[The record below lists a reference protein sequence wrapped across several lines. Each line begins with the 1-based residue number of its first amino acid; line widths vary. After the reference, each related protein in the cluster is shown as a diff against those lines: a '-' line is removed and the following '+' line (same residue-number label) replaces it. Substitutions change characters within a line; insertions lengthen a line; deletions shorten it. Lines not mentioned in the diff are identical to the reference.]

1 MAVQTDS
8 LEPADKPAADGAPTD
23 AAAPTPRQ
31 PIPELVPQRE
41 DPLEPRSVLLHRTV
55 ATITPKRVEIR
66 PPRSTLVLP
75 AIGIVVTSAL
85 LVVLVVWTDSLP
97 FWLLPVILLISV
109 VILPL
114 SGITLVYAIFGANIV
129 ADKAGQ
135 NVSVKQRYLG
145 LGVGTTDLIPFW
157 KIREL
162 LVEDVARAQSHAG
175 GDEPALDIAQWD
187 LTLVKKSG
195 GRIRLGGYSIA
206 RDQEEAGLD
215 IVMDVAEAFA
225 ALSGAPIRG
234 PIW

>member
-1 MAVQTDS
+1 MTAHTDPVDPT
-8 LEPADKPAADGAPTD
+8 PAPTTGVPAA
-23 AAAPTPRQ
+23 AA
-31 PIPELVPQRE
+31 VPQRT
-41 DPLEPRSVLLHRTV
+41 DGGAVPQRQNPLEPRSVLLHRTV
-55 ATITPKRVEIR
+55 ATITPQRIEIR

-75 AIGIVVTSAL
+75 VIGIAVTSAL

-97 FWLLPVILLISV
+97 FWLLPVILLVSV

-145 LGVGTTDLIPFW
+145 LGVGTADLIPFW

-162 LVEDVARAQSHAG
+162 LVEDVARAQSHAA

-206 RDQEEAGLD
+206 REQEEAGLD

-225 ALSGAPIRG
+225 ALSGAPIKG